1 MSPFVWAHRGA
12 SQRAP
17 ENTLAAFALA
27 AAAGADG
34 IECDVHL
41 SRDGVPVVIHDE
53 TLERTS
59 DGRGAVGR
67 LSLTDLK
74 GLDAGGWFGPEW
86 IGEPIPTLEE
96 VLSWAG
102 GGIRIN
108 IEIKSSAA
116 GRAVLELLTDWPD
129 ARVLVSSFDHRLLAA
144 MRRENPLLPL
154 GYLCESRLWRRAM
167 ARAVQ
172 NQAESFH
179 PRIDLLSPA
188 MLRSCHGAGLKVY
201 PWTVDSP
208 REMRT
213 LLRRGVDGWFTNEPA
228 TLF

>member
-1 MSPFVWAHRGA
+1 M
-12 SQRAP
+12 
-17 ENTLAAFALA
+17 AAFALA
-27 AAAGADG
+27 VAGGADG

-59 DGRGAVGR
+59 DGQGAVGR
-67 LSLTDLK
+67 LPLSVLRS
-74 GLDAGGWFGPEW
+74 LDAGSWFGSEW
-86 IGEPIPTLEE
+86 VGEQIPTLEE

-102 GGIRIN
+102 SAIRIN

-116 GRAVLELLTDWPD
+116 GRAVLELLSDWPA

-144 MRRENPLLPL
+144 MRRENSVLPL

-172 NQAESFH
+172 TRAESFH
-179 PRIDLLSPA
+179 PRIDRFSPA
-188 MLRSCHGAGLKVY
+188 MLRACHGAGLKVY

-208 REMRT
+208 REMRA